1 MVELNNTMKSE
12 IQKLKK
18 LNELIENKISAPTKA
33 SESIRIKNARYLP

>member
-18 LNELIENKISAPTKA
+18 LNELIENKISASIKA
-33 SESIRIKNARYLP
+33 SESVRIKTTRYLP